1 MIEIVLPE
9 ELLCFAFISS
19 ETHIACN
26 AITSH
31 EDISA
36 IFALENDLAI
46 ASVDDAELCLVA
58 LVVGIDIV
66 HQAVRRSV
74 HWLACCKVHDAE
86 CLAVWDIAAAISLGL
101 YYSEVVEL
109 CNTSVLAILVEG
121 KERHTRALERD
132 ELI

>member
-1 MIEIVLPE
+1 MIEIVLPK
-9 ELLCFAFISS
+9 ELLCLAFISS
-19 ETHIACN
+19 ETNIACN

-31 EDISA
+31 KDISA
-36 IFALENDLAI
+36 ILALENNLAV

-58 LVVGIDIV
+58 LVIGIDIV
-66 HQAVRRSV
+66 HQAMRCSV

-86 CLAVWDIAAAISLGL
+86 CLAVRNIAAAISLGL
-101 YYSEVVEL
+101 YHSEVVEL
-109 CNTSVLAILVEG
+109 CNASVLAIFVEG